1 MKTVLKCKV
10 TKIAE
15 SLRSSSRNLP
25 PALLILFCFVK
36 TRVEKN
42 NFYCLVMLS
51 DFHSRNTR
59 VRLSARCSRIHR
71 RSPTSADIS
80 MSSTSGGHESAPLFV
95 MIIV

>member
-10 TKIAE
+10 TKITE

-42 NFYCLVMLS
+42 NF
-51 DFHSRNTR
+51 
-59 VRLSARCSRIHR
+59 
-71 RSPTSADIS
+71 
-80 MSSTSGGHESAPLFV
+80 
-95 MIIV
+95 